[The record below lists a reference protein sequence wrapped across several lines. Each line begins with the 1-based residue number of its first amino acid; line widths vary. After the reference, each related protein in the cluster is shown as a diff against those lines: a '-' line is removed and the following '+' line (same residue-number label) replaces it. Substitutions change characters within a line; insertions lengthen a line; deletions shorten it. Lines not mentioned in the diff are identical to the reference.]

1 MKSIKEKL
9 DVLKK
14 IIVSKETKILECL
27 KIMDSENR
35 KLLVVKDR
43 DKFLSLLS
51 IGDIQRAIINNISL
65 DSEIQTILREK
76 VDVAS
81 DKDDFETIKK
91 KMINFRAEYMPV
103 LNNNLEI
110 IDVYFWDDIFSE
122 RNNDTNNE
130 RIDIPVV
137 IMAGGKG
144 TRLKPL
150 TNVIPKPLIPIG
162 EQTIM
167 EHIINNFHKIGC
179 NNFFATVNY
188 KADMIEYYFNS
199 LEKTYNLSYALEKEF
214 LGTAGSLYLLKEKIK
229 ETFFVSNCDILI
241 DEDYREIYKNHK
253 LKENDITIVVA
264 IKNFSIPYG
273 TIELDE
279 KGCFNELREKP
290 ELSYMINT
298 GMYVLEP
305 KVIEEIN
312 PEKFIHITTLIENC
326 HKKGM
331 KVGIFPIS
339 EASWIDMGQW
349 NEYHKTLDT
358 FEKKF
363 VK

>member
-9 DVLKK
+9 DILKK
-14 IIVSKETKILECL
+14 VTVFKEFKILECL
-27 KIMDSENR
+27 KIMDLENR
-35 KLLVVKDR
+35 KLLLIKDG

-51 IGDIQRAIINNISL
+51 IGDIQRAIINNIPL
-65 DSEIQTILREK
+65 DSEINKILRKK
-76 VDVAS
+76 VDVAYYN
-81 DKDDFETIKK
+81 DDFETIKK
-91 KMINFRAEYMPV
+91 KMIRFRAEYMPI
-103 LNNNLEI
+103 LNHDLEVV
-110 IDVYFWDDIFSE
+110 DVYFWDEIFTE
-122 RNNDTNNE
+122 KDNDGNNKN
-130 RIDIPVV
+130 IDIPVV

-150 TNVIPKPLIPIG
+150 TNIIPKPLIPIG

-179 NNFFATVNY
+179 NNFYATVNY
-188 KADMIEYYFNS
+188 KADMIEYYFNN
-199 LEKTYNLSYALEKEF
+199 LEKTYNIYYALEKEF
-214 LGTAGSLYLLKEKIK
+214 LGTAGSIYLLKDKIK

-241 DEDYREIYKNHK
+241 KEDYRKIYKNHK
-253 LKENDITIVVA
+253 VKENDITIVVA

-279 KGCFNELREKP
+279 KGLFRELKEKP

-305 KVIEEIN
+305 RIIDEIKPDN
-312 PEKFIHITTLIENC
+312 FIHITTLIENC
-326 HKKGM
+326 HEKGM

-339 EASWIDMGQW
+339 EASWMDMGQW
-349 NEYHKTLDT
+349 NEYHKTLDE
-358 FEKKF
+358 FERKF
-363 VK
+363 IK

>member
-14 IIVSKETKILECL
+14 ITVSSETKMLECL
-27 KIMDSENR
+27 KIMDLENR
-35 KLLVVKDR
+35 KLLLVEES

-65 DSEIQTILREK
+65 DSEINQILRKK

-81 DKDDFETIKK
+81 DKDNFETIKK
-91 KMINFRAEYMPV
+91 KMISFRAEYMPV
-103 LNNNLEI
+103 INNNLEI
-110 IDVYFWDDIFSE
+110 VDVYFWDDIFSE
-122 RNNDTNNE
+122 QKEDVNDE
-130 RIDIPVV
+130 KIDIPVV

-179 NNFFATVNY
+179 NNFFVTVNY
-188 KADMIEYYFNS
+188 KAELIKYYFNN
-199 LEKTYNLSYALEKEF
+199 LEKPYNIDYVLEKDF

-241 DEDYREIYKNHK
+241 DEDYRKIYKTHK
-253 LKENDITIVVA
+253 QKENDITIVVA

-273 TIELDE
+273 TIKLDE
-279 KGCFNELREKP
+279 KGLFTELKEKP
-290 ELSYMINT
+290 ELSYMINS
-298 GMYVLEP
+298 GMYILEP

-312 PEKFIHITTLIENC
+312 PNKFIHITTLIENC

-331 KVGIFPIS
+331 QVGIFPIS
-339 EASWIDMGQW
+339 EASWMDMGQW
-349 NEYHKTLDT
+349 SEYLETLD
-358 FEKKF
+358 KF
-363 VK
+363 NRRLSE